1 MGEGESYEVGE
12 GGHCLVII
20 KQPYYKIISY
30 LRSSMTAPTEA
41 PTSLTI
47 LLECEEEGELT

>member
-20 KQPYYKIISY
+20 KQPYHQLFEKFHDS
-30 LRSSMTAPTEA
+30 PN
-41 PTSLTI
+41 
-47 LLECEEEGELT
+47 